1 MNFFRISRRNLAGRY
16 LELDELKGSIKGSFS
31 KSPHSTELFT
41 HGEGGIMKVGMTGSS
56 TIMGRLVGDEGL
68 CHLYGQ
74 SGWDLAVREVDGN
87 QTASESIGRYLIN
100 N

>member
-1 MNFFRISRRNLAGRY
+1 
-16 LELDELKGSIKGSFS
+16 
-31 KSPHSTELFT
+31 
-41 HGEGGIMKVGMTGSS
+41 MKVGMTGSS